1 MRIRA
6 ERDDLADV
14 LGRASRAVS
23 SRAALEILQGILCT
37 VKGKQLTVT
46 ATDLELTI
54 VTTLTVEVMEEGSTV
69 IPARL
74 AAEAVRKM
82 PPGAVSLASQD
93 GEMEI
98 TGNGPRFALRELNAA
113 DFPQVDVPAETG
125 GVTMDGDMFAS
136 AIAQVGVAASVDE
149 ARPILTGIQFAG
161 EEDSLRMVATDGYR
175 LALRDL
181 PGVAPQDGL
190 VPVRA
195 LRELSKSIGA
205 PKVTTAIGE
214 RSASFHSDAGTMT
227 ARLIEGTFP
236 NYRQLLPESHEGRL
250 TAPKEELLDAVARAS
265 LVAEDHIPLRLSL
278 GSGGVDMAVQRQEV
292 GGETEHIDGEY
303 DGPDITIAFNPRYL
317 SDGLGALDDDR
328 VVLEVQDEH
337 KPGLMYGA
345 GSQHFR
351 YLLMPVR
358 L

>member
-23 SRAALEILQGILCT
+23 TRSALEILQGVLCT
-37 VKGKQLTVT
+37 VSGKELTVT

-54 VTTLTVEVMEEGSTV
+54 RTALTVEAMEEGSTV

-82 PPGAVSLASQD
+82 PPGAVSLASHD
-93 GEMEI
+93 GEVEI
-98 TGNGPRFALRELNAA
+98 TGNGPRFALREFNAA
-113 DFPQVDVPAETG
+113 DFPQIEAPDETG
-125 GVTMDGDMFAS
+125 GVTMDGDVFTS
-136 AIAQVGVAASVDE
+136 AIAQVGTAASLDE
-149 ARPILTGIQFAG
+149 ARPILTGIHFAAEG
-161 EEDSLRMVATDGYR
+161 ESLRMVATDSYR
-175 LALRDL
+175 LAVRDL
-181 PGVAPQDGL
+181 PGVAPQEGL

-205 PKVTTAIGE
+205 PKLTALIGE
-214 RSASFHSDAGTMT
+214 RSASFHSDAGIMS

-236 NYRQLLPESHEGRL
+236 NYRQLLPEAHEGRL
-250 TAPKEELLDAVARAS
+250 VVSKDELLDAVARAS

-292 GGETEHIDGEY
+292 GGETEHINGEY
-303 DGPDITIAFNPRYL
+303 EGPEITIAFNPRYL
-317 SDGLGALDDDR
+317 SDGLNALDDDR

-337 KPGLMYGA
+337 KPGLLYGA
-345 GSQHFR
+345 GSQDFR